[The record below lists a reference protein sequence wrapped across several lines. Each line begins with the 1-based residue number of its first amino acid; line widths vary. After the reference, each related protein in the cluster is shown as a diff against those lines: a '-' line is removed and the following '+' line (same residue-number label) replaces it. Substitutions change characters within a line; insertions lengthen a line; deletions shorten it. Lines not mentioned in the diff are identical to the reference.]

1 MILLLVAKFTLI
13 ILRRRAFVRLIALV
27 GDQLSGAM
35 VDSASPDRGIGS
47 RQDDSPAIILLVV
60 TTKKGVHMTDKQRE
74 EVLKS
79 LTHIFADRLR
89 LPPLRDG
96 SDNDD
101 ALASVLP
108 SSVEEVMT
116 LSEIAARHSV
126 PLVPYGA
133 RTGLESRSTE
143 GSILVRFD
151 LMRNVRSPHP
161 EETWIEAE
169 PGASWLQLEDDLR
182 PRGRGLV
189 VYPTSAP
196 RATVGG
202 WLAQDGLGVGSF
214 EYGWLWENVLS
225 ASVILSGGEL
235 REVPG
240 RELDTFFEPEISK
253 GIVVGARIGTR
264 SAAADVPFAAAFKD
278 AGDLSGAVAGIF
290 EARPPLWHLAFL
302 SPAMARARNLGEDF
316 LLFGA
321 YPGDRKVRIEED
333 LRGVLERARGDA
345 LAAADAYR
353 VWGERFF
360 PVAPSHPTPM
370 PTNRVLIT
378 VEDLSEVLDRFS
390 PKAVQGTV
398 ARSGETFVLAF
409 EA

>member
-108 SSVEEVMT
+108 SSVEEVRS
-116 LSEIAARHSV
+116 LSEIAASLSV

-133 RTGLESRSTE
+133 RTGLEPRSTE

-151 LMRNVRSPHP
+151 LMRNVRSPPP
-161 EETWIEAE
+161 EEPWIEAE

-214 EYGWLWENVLS
+214 EYGWLRENVPS

-253 GIVVGARIGTR
+253 GIVVGARIRTR
-264 SAAADVPFAAAFKD
+264 NAAADVPFAAAFRD
-278 AGDLSGAVAGIF
+278 TGDLSVAVAPGISQPGDGPRQKPRRRLPAIRGLSWRSQG
-290 EARPPLWHLAFL
+290 EGRGRPARC
-302 SPAMARARNLGEDF
+302 ARARSWRC
-316 LLFGA
+316 
-321 YPGDRKVRIEED
+321 PRR
-333 LRGVLERARGDA
+333 RGCLQGVGR
-345 LAAADAYR
+345 
-353 VWGERFF
+353 
-360 PVAPSHPTPM
+360 
-370 PTNRVLIT
+370 
-378 VEDLSEVLDRFS
+378 EVLPGCPLAPDS
-390 PKAVQGTV
+390 HAHQQG
-398 ARSGETFVLAF
+398 ADHRRGSIGGFG
-409 EA
+409 

>member
-1 MILLLVAKFTLI
+1 M
-13 ILRRRAFVRLIALV
+13 ALV
-27 GDQLSGAM
+27 GDQRSGTM
-35 VDSASPDRGIGS
+35 VDSASPDRRIGS
-47 RQDDSPAIILLVV
+47 RQDNSPAIILLVV
-60 TTKKGVHMTDKQRE
+60 TTKKGVQMTDKQRE

-96 SDNDD
+96 SDND

-108 SSVEEVMT
+108 SSVEEVRT
-116 LSEIAARHSV
+116 LSEIAESLSV

-161 EETWIEAE
+161 EEPWIVAE

-225 ASVILSGGEL
+225 ASVILAGGEL

-290 EARPPLWHLAFL
+290 ESRPPLWHLAFL
-302 SPAMARARNLGEDF
+302 SPAMVRARNLGEDF

-321 YPGDRKVRIEED
+321 YPGERKERVEGD
-333 LRGVLERARGDA
+333 LHSALGHARGAA

-353 VWGERFF
+353 AWGERFF
-360 PVAPSHPTPM
+360 PVAPSRPTPV
-370 PTNRVLIT
+370 PTDRALVA
-378 VEDLSEVLDRFS
+378 VENLANVLDRFS
-390 PKAVQGTV
+390 SKAVQGTV
-398 ARSGETFVLAF
+398 ARSGEVLLLAF
-409 EA
+409 DTRREDQPR

>member
-1 MILLLVAKFTLI
+1 
-13 ILRRRAFVRLIALV
+13 
-27 GDQLSGAM
+27 
-35 VDSASPDRGIGS
+35 
-47 RQDDSPAIILLVV
+47 
-60 TTKKGVHMTDKQRE
+60 MTDKQHE

-79 LTHIFADRLR
+79 LTDIFADRLR
-89 LPPLRDG
+89 LPPLGNG
-96 SDNDD
+96 SDAVD

-108 SSVEEVMT
+108 SSAEEVRS
-116 LSEIAARHSV
+116 LSEVAAHHSV
-126 PLVPYGA
+126 PLVPFGA
-133 RTGLESRSTE
+133 RTGLEPRSTE

-161 EETWIEAE
+161 EEPWIEAE
-169 PGASWLQLEDDLR
+169 PGVSWLQLEDDLR
-182 PRGRGLV
+182 PLGRGLV

-225 ASVILSGGEL
+225 ASVVLAGGEL

-240 RELDTFFEPEISK
+240 EELKTYFAPGISK
-253 GIVVGARIGTR
+253 DIVVGARLGTR
-264 SAAADVPFAAAFKD
+264 RAADVPFAAAFRD
-278 AGDLSGAVAGIF
+278 AGDLTGAVARIY
-290 EARPPLWHLAFL
+290 EARPPLWHVAFL
-302 SPAMARARNLGEDF
+302 SPAMARARNLGDDF

-321 YPGDRKVRIEED
+321 YPSDRKVRVEED
-333 LRGVLERARGDA
+333 LHGVLERARGDA

-360 PVAPSHPTPM
+360 PVAPSHPTPV
-370 PTNRVLIT
+370 PTDRVLVA
-378 VEDLSEVLDRFS
+378 VEDLANVLDQFS

-398 ARSGETFVLAF
+398 ARSGEVLLLAF
-409 EA
+409 DTRREDQPR

>member
-1 MILLLVAKFTLI
+1 
-13 ILRRRAFVRLIALV
+13 
-27 GDQLSGAM
+27 M

-79 LTHIFADRLR
+79 LTDIFADRLR
-89 LPPLRDG
+89 LPSLGDE
-96 SDNDD
+96 SDAVD
-101 ALASVLP
+101 AIASVLP
-108 SSVEEVMT
+108 SSAEEVRS
-116 LSEIAARHSV
+116 LSEVAAHHSV
-126 PLVPYGA
+126 PLVPFGA
-133 RTGLESRSTE
+133 RTGPESRPTK
-143 GSILVRFD
+143 GGILVRFD
-151 LMRNVRSPHP
+151 LMRAVRSPHP
-161 EETWIEAE
+161 EEPWIEAE

-225 ASVILSGGEL
+225 ASVVLVGGEL

-240 RELDTFFEPEISK
+240 EELKTYFAPEISK
-253 GIVVGARIGTR
+253 GIVVGARLGTR
-264 SAAADVPFAAAFKD
+264 RAADVPFAAAFRD
-278 AGDLSGAVAGIF
+278 AGDLTGAVATIF
-290 EARPPLWHLAFL
+290 EARPPLWHVAFL
-302 SPAMARARNLGEDF
+302 SPAMVRARNLGDDF

-321 YPGDRKVRIEED
+321 YPGERKERVEGD
-333 LRGVLERARGDA
+333 LHSALGHARGAA

-353 VWGERFF
+353 AWGERFF
-360 PVAPSHPTPM
+360 PVAPSRPTPV
-370 PTNRVLIT
+370 PTDRALVA
-378 VEDLSEVLDRFS
+378 VEDLANVLDRFS
-390 PKAVQGTV
+390 SKAVQGTV
-398 ARSGETFVLAF
+398 ARSGEVLLLAF
-409 EA
+409 DTRREDQPR

>member
-1 MILLLVAKFTLI
+1 
-13 ILRRRAFVRLIALV
+13 
-27 GDQLSGAM
+27 M
-35 VDSASPDRGIGS
+35 VDSASPDRRIGS
-47 RQDDSPAIILLVV
+47 RQDNSPAIILLVV
-60 TTKKGVHMTDKQRE
+60 TTKKGVQMTDKQRE

-96 SDNDD
+96 SDND

-108 SSVEEVMT
+108 SSVEEVRT
-116 LSEIAARHSV
+116 LSEIAESLSV

-161 EETWIEAE
+161 EEPWIVAE

-225 ASVILSGGEL
+225 ASVILAGGEL

-290 EARPPLWHLAFL
+290 ESRPPLWHLAFL
-302 SPAMARARNLGEDF
+302 SPAMVRARNLGEDF

-321 YPGDRKVRIEED
+321 YPGERRERVEGD
-333 LRGVLERARGDA
+333 LHSVLGHARGAA

-353 VWGERFF
+353 AWGERFF
-360 PVAPSHPTPM
+360 PVAPSRPTPV
-370 PTNRVLIT
+370 PTDRVLVA
-378 VEDLSEVLDRFS
+378 VEDLANVLDRFS
-390 PKAVQGTV
+390 SKAVQGTV
-398 ARSGETFVLAF
+398 ARSGEVLLLAF
-409 EA
+409 DTRREDQPR

>member
-1 MILLLVAKFTLI
+1 
-13 ILRRRAFVRLIALV
+13 
-27 GDQLSGAM
+27 
-35 VDSASPDRGIGS
+35 
-47 RQDDSPAIILLVV
+47 
-60 TTKKGVHMTDKQRE
+60 MTDKQRE
-74 EVLKS
+74 EALKS
-79 LTHIFADRLR
+79 LTDIFADRLR
-89 LPPLRDG
+89 LPPLGDG

-108 SSVEEVMT
+108 SSVEEVRA
-116 LSEIAARHSV
+116 LSEVAARHSV
-126 PLVPYGA
+126 PLVPFGA
-133 RTGLESRSTE
+133 RTGLEPRSTE

-161 EETWIEAE
+161 EEPWIEAE
-169 PGASWLQLEDDLR
+169 PGASWLQLEDYLR
-182 PRGRGLV
+182 PVGRDLV

-214 EYGWLWENVLS
+214 EYGWLWENVHS
-225 ASVILSGGEL
+225 ASVVLAGGEL

-240 RELDTFFEPEISK
+240 EELKTYFGPEISK

-264 SAAADVPFAAAFKD
+264 RAADVPFAAAFRD
-278 AGDLSGAVAGIF
+278 AGDLSGAVVSIF

-302 SPAMARARNLGEDF
+302 SPAMARARNVGEDF

-321 YPGDRKVRIEED
+321 YPGERKVRVEED
-333 LRGVLERARGDA
+333 LRGVLGHARGAA

-353 VWGERFF
+353 AWGERFF
-360 PVAPSHPTPM
+360 PVAPSHPTPV
-370 PTNRVLIT
+370 PTDRVLVA
-378 VEDLSEVLDRFS
+378 VEDLANVLDRFS

-398 ARSGETFVLAF
+398 ARSGEVLLLAF
-409 EA
+409 DTRREDQPR

>member
-1 MILLLVAKFTLI
+1 VA
-13 ILRRRAFVRLIALV
+13 
-27 GDQLSGAM
+27 
-35 VDSASPDRGIGS
+35 
-47 RQDDSPAIILLVV
+47 
-60 TTKKGVHMTDKQRE
+60 TTKKGVQMTDKQRE

-96 SDNDD
+96 SGNDD

-108 SSVEEVMT
+108 SSVEEVRS
-116 LSEIAARHSV
+116 LSEIAASLSV

-133 RTGLESRSTE
+133 RTGLEPRSTE

-161 EETWIEAE
+161 EEPWIEAE
-169 PGASWLQLEDDLR
+169 SGASWLQLEDDLR

-214 EYGWLWENVLS
+214 EYGWLRENVLS

-240 RELDTFFEPEISK
+240 RELNTFFEPEISK

-264 SAAADVPFAAAFKD
+264 SAAADVPFAAAFRD
-278 AGDLSGAVAGIF
+278 TGDLSGAVAGIF

-321 YPGDRKVRIEED
+321 YPGDRKVRVEED

-370 PTNRVLIT
+370 PTNRVLST

>member
-1 MILLLVAKFTLI
+1 
-13 ILRRRAFVRLIALV
+13 
-27 GDQLSGAM
+27 
-35 VDSASPDRGIGS
+35 
-47 RQDDSPAIILLVV
+47 
-60 TTKKGVHMTDKQRE
+60 MTDKQRE

-79 LTHIFADRLR
+79 LTDIFADRLR
-89 LPPLRDG
+89 LPPLGDG
-96 SDNDD
+96 SDAVD

-108 SSVEEVMT
+108 SNVEEVRS
-116 LSEIAARHSV
+116 LSEVASRLSV
-126 PLVPYGA
+126 PLVPFGA
-133 RTGLESRSTE
+133 RTGLEPRSTE

-151 LMRNVRSPHP
+151 LMRDVRSPQP
-161 EETWIEAE
+161 EEPWIEAE

-225 ASVILSGGEL
+225 ASVVLAEGEL

-240 RELDTFFEPEISK
+240 RELKTYFAPEISK
-253 GIVVGARIGTR
+253 GIVVGARLGTR
-264 SAAADVPFAAAFKD
+264 RTAADVPFAASFRD
-278 AGDLSGAVAGIF
+278 GVDLTVAVAGIF
-290 EARPPLWHLAFL
+290 EARLPLWHLAFL

-321 YPGDRKVRIEED
+321 YPGGRKERVEED
-333 LRGVLERARGDA
+333 LRGVLEHARGDA

-353 VWGERFF
+353 AWSERFF
-360 PVAPSHPTPM
+360 PVAPSHPTPVF
-370 PTNRVLIT
+370 TDRVLVA
-378 VEDLSEVLDRFS
+378 VEDLAMYLGRFS
-390 PKAVQGTV
+390 PNAVQGTV
-398 ARSGETFVLAF
+398 ARSGEALLLAF
-409 EA
+409 AAHPEDQPH

>member
-1 MILLLVAKFTLI
+1 VA
-13 ILRRRAFVRLIALV
+13 
-27 GDQLSGAM
+27 
-35 VDSASPDRGIGS
+35 
-47 RQDDSPAIILLVV
+47 
-60 TTKKGVHMTDKQRE
+60 TTKKGVQMRDKQRE

-79 LTHIFADRLR
+79 LTHIFVDRLR

-96 SDNDD
+96 SGNDD
-101 ALASVLP
+101 VLASVLP
-108 SSVEEVMT
+108 SSVEEVRS
-116 LSEIAARHSV
+116 LSEIAASLSV

-133 RTGLESRSTE
+133 RTGLEPRSTE

-161 EETWIEAE
+161 EEPWIEAE

-214 EYGWLWENVLS
+214 EYGWLRENVLS

-240 RELDTFFEPEISK
+240 RELNTFFEPEMSK

-264 SAAADVPFAAAFKD
+264 SAAADVPFAAAFRD
-278 AGDLSGAVAGIF
+278 TGDLSGAVAGIF

-321 YPGDRKVRIEED
+321 YPGDRKVRVEED
-333 LRGVLERARGDA
+333 LRGVLEHACGDA

-370 PTNRVLIT
+370 PTNRVVIT

-390 PKAVQGTV
+390 SKALQGTV

-409 EA
+409 EAQLEDRPR